1 VGWLVRAIVLRLKGL
16 QGYHGLRPLFVGF
29 VWGELIANAFW
40 IALDASWGGK
50 GLSVFPPD

>member
-1 VGWLVRAIVLRLKGL
+1 LKGL

-40 IALDASWGGK
+40 IALDAFWGGK